1 MKSYVERICK
11 KLISVSLVATS
22 YPNNELE
29 FTEGGL
35 DRMKYRRDF
44 QSRRLSLRL
53 ARFWTRGIADISFPQ
68 LSVKRT
74 VLAIGYI
81 RKMNS

>member
-44 QSRRLSLRL
+44 QSRRLSLKTCKIL
-53 ARFWTRGIADISFPQ
+53 D
-68 LSVKRT
+68 KRDCRHF
-74 VLAIGYI
+74 VSAIEC
-81 RKMNS
+81 